1 MIMRTARMRK
11 RRLAVV
17 TVAASAML
25 MSTVAVAPSA
35 SADPYIG
42 PGGEPT
48 IDGISGPWRWMDRPR
63 GEESR
68 DYLPSCA
75 KYYACLYVLSNQ
87 TSTRNYWY
95 VFRLYDEKSYRVH
108 NFNYDSKYQW
118 IINNQ
123 TGDADVLT
131 FDGGVIGSIIAC
143 YQAPASAPDLSR
155 NFKSANWYPV
165 WSLDT
170 TYHDYC

>member
-1 MIMRTARMRK
+1 MIMRTARMSK
-11 RRLAVV
+11 RRFAAV

-25 MSTVAVAPSA
+25 LSTIAVAPSA

-42 PGGEPT
+42 PGGEPK
-48 IDGISGPWRWMDRPR
+48 IDGIAGPWRWMDRPR

-68 DYLPSCA
+68 DYLPSCPKA
-75 KYYACLYVLSNQ
+75 NVCLYVLSNQ

-95 VFRLYDEKSYRVH
+95 VFKLYVEKLYSVH
-108 NFNYDSKYQW
+108 NFNYNSDYQW

-123 TGDADVLT
+123 TGGVDVVT
-131 FDGGVIGSIIAC
+131 FTGGVIGDMIAC
-143 YQAPASAPDLSR
+143 YPAPASAPDLSR
-155 NFKSANWYPV
+155 NFRSANWYPV

-170 TYHDYC
+170 GLKYC